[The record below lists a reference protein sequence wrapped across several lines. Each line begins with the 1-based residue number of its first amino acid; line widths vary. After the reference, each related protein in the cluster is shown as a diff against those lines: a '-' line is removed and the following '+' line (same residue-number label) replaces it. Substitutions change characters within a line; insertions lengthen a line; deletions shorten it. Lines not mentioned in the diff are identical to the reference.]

1 MMNNLTPYQYQIEGV
16 EFMTTRK
23 HTLNADD
30 MGLGKTIQTI
40 LAMNELG
47 AKSMLVVCP
56 KTVKYYWARKIREW
70 ETHYHKIQVLEGMN
84 AWVDQSADII
94 ILNYHL
100 ALSDIILNQLRKRHF
115 AIGVLDESHYLQ
127 SIFSQRSKNIL
138 GKKGIIRNC
147 HYKFC
152 LSGTPL
158 TRPIDLYPTLR
169 TLANECLGEYNN
181 YRSYAYR
188 YCDAYKDPY
197 SEELIANGATNCE
210 EFKELLKPFMI
221 RRTDVGNLPDVVYD
235 VVPVHIPDYV
245 ETTAHVATQRQETA
259 LWKIE
264 YTADYIVDMINTVP
278 KLVVFFYHREVGKQL
293 LKLLHERT
301 NYGISFI
308 DGSVTGSKRQEEL
321 DNFINPCDNKV
332 LIAQFQAA
340 GVGVDGMQEVCNH
353 ALFFEA
359 SWIARD
365 VLQAVGRLR
374 RDGQDKVVHAQFLAV
389 EDSVEYTVLN
399 SMIRNRK
406 LVKKVID

>member
-1 MMNNLTPYQYQIEGV
+1 
-16 EFMTTRK
+16 MTSRL
-23 HTLNADD
+23 HSLNADD

-40 LAMNELG
+40 LAMIKLG
-47 AKSMLVVCP
+47 AKSALIICP
-56 KTVKYYWARKIREW
+56 KTVKYYWARKIKEW
-70 ETHYHKIQVLEGMN
+70 TTFQYKIQVLEGMD
-84 AWVDQSADII
+84 AKVDPNADII

-100 ALSDIILNQLRKRHF
+100 ALSETILIQLRKRRF
-115 AIGVLDESHYLQ
+115 AVGVLDESHYLQ

-147 HYKFC
+147 HFKFC

-169 TLANECLGEYNN
+169 TLANVTLGKYSD
-181 YRSYAYR
+181 YRSFAYR
-188 YCDAYKDPY
+188 YCGAYKDPY

-210 EFKELLKPFMI
+210 EFKEMLKPFMI

-235 VVPVHIPDYV
+235 VVPVHIPDYI
-245 ETTAHVATQRQETA
+245 ETAAHVATQRQETA

-264 YTADYIVDMINTVP
+264 YTADYIVDMINTVN
-278 KLVVFFYHREVGKQL
+278 KLTVFFYHREVGRQL
-293 LKLLHERT
+293 LHLLRERT

-308 DGSVTGSKRQEEL
+308 DGSITGSRRQEEL
-321 DNFINPCDNKV
+321 DNFIDPCDNIV
-332 LIAQFQAA
+332 LLAQFQAA
-340 GVGVDGMQEVCNH
+340 GVGVDGLQEVCNH

-389 EDSVEYTVLN
+389 EDSVEYIVLN